1 MIELM
6 DAPAALGEVFNIGND
21 EEVSI
26 YELAERV
33 REFTNSPAIIQ
44 LIPYDEAYGPN
55 FEDMQRRRPSLVKIR
70 QTIGYQPTV
79 NLDGILERVI
89 SHFRQSR

>member
-1 MIELM
+1 MIDLM
-6 DAPAALGEVFNIGND
+6 DSPAANGQVFNIGND

-33 REFTNSPAIIQ
+33 RQRTASDAIIQ

-55 FEDMQRRRPSLVKIR
+55 FEDMQRRRPSLVKI
-70 QTIGYQPTV
+70 QATIGYAPTV
-79 NLDGILERVI
+79 NLDGILDSVI
-89 SHFRQSR
+89 NHFRSSH